1 MTVAG
6 IAWERMTPQARTRA
20 ISLLMRNP
28 DYQTWVEGFPAAE
41 QGRIAFMEAA
51 TWPDD
56 LRGRTCKIRP
66 RQTAFAMT
74 DIHPPTQAP
83 ISTLATT
90 IIA

>member
-6 IAWERMTPQARTRA
+6 IAWERISASRTRG

-56 LRGRTCKIRP
+56 LRGRT
-66 RQTAFAMT
+66 
-74 DIHPPTQAP
+74 
-83 ISTLATT
+83 
-90 IIA
+90 